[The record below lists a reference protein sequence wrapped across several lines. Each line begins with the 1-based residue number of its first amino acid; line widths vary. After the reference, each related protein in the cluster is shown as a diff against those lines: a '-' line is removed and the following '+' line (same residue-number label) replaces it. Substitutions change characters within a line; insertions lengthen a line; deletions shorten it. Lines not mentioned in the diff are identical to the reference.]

1 MMMGMMCPMKRVLNI
16 LSTGYDDDYRSGHD
30 ERFLLLGTVGS
41 VNESM
46 ACGKIRSLDM
56 SRYTSCSLEDC
67 KSTSLCGSLVY
78 DRLTRAA
85 VRPLRSNTCFPAK
98 CSSFKAI

>member
-1 MMMGMMCPMKRVLNI
+1 MMGMMCLMKRVLNI

-46 ACGKIRSLDM
+46 ACGKIHSLDM
-56 SRYTSCSLEDC
+56 SR
-67 KSTSLCGSLVY
+67 
-78 DRLTRAA
+78 
-85 VRPLRSNTCFPAK
+85 
-98 CSSFKAI
+98 